1 MKSIPE
7 LHDIIEKE
15 LSLLNYPN
23 HPENLYQP
31 IKYVLDIGGK
41 RMRPILMLLSH
52 QLFSSDINKSFKSAL
67 AIEVFHN
74 FTLLHDDIMDK
85 APLRRGVET
94 VHEKWDV
101 NTAILSGD
109 TMLVQ
114 SYELL
119 SEVEDSNLRE
129 VLEVFNKAAREV
141 CEGQQWDMDF
151 ENREDITI
159 SDYLKMI
166 EYKTSVLL
174 AAGLKIGAINGGAS
188 KEEAEN
194 MYQFGV
200 NMGVAF
206 QLKDD
211 LLDAFGNPENFGKQV
226 GGDILSK
233 KKTYLYLKA
242 LENSNDLQKQ
252 FLLSYFSSENKE
264 NNVEKVKNIFSEL
277 EIPKQTLSLMSEYY
291 NKAMIHLD
299 AIKSNN
305 KAPLILFSN
314 QLKER
319 IN

>member
-15 LSLLNYPN
+15 LSLLSYPN
-23 HPENLYQP
+23 HPANLYQP
-31 IKYVLDIGGK
+31 IKYVLNIGGK

-52 QLFSSDINKSFKSAL
+52 QLFSSNINKSVKSAL

-74 FTLLHDDIMDK
+74 FTLLHDDIMDD
-85 APLRRGVET
+85 APLRRGRKT

-114 SYELL
+114 SYELI
-119 SEVEDSNLRE
+119 SEVEDKNLRE

-151 ENREDITI
+151 ENREDVTI
-159 SDYLKMI
+159 LEYLKMI
-166 EYKTSVLL
+166 EYKTSILL
-174 AAGLKIGAINGGAS
+174 AAALKIGAINAGAS
-188 KEEAEN
+188 KEETDN
-194 MYQFGV
+194 IYQFGV
-200 NMGVAF
+200 NIGIAF

-242 LENSNDLQKQ
+242 LQNANSVQLQS
-252 FLLSYFSSENKE
+252 LLNCFSSDNNE
-264 NNVEKVKNIFSEL
+264 NNIDKVKSIFLEL
-277 EIPKQTLSLMSEYY
+277 GIPKLTLDLMNEYY
-291 NKAMIHLD
+291 DKAMVHLD
-299 AIKSNN
+299 AIESNN
-305 KAPLILFSN
+305 KEPLVLFAK

-319 IN
+319 IS

>member
-15 LSLLNYPN
+15 LSLLNYPSN
-23 HPENLYQP
+23 PKNLYQP

-52 QLFSSDINKSFKSAL
+52 QLFCSEINKSVKSAL

-74 FTLLHDDIMDK
+74 FTLLHDDIMDD
-85 APLRRGVET
+85 APLRRGRKT

-114 SYELL
+114 SYELI
-119 SEVEDSNLRE
+119 SEVEDKNLRE

-151 ENREDITI
+151 ENRKDVTI
-159 SDYLKMI
+159 LDYLKMI

-174 AAGLKIGAINGGAS
+174 AAALKIGAINAGAS
-188 KEEAEN
+188 KEETDN
-194 MYQFGV
+194 IYQFGV
-200 NMGVAF
+200 NMGIAF

-211 LLDAFGNPENFGKQV
+211 LLDAFGNPENFGKQI

-242 LENSNDLQKQ
+242 LQNANTVQLQS
-252 FLLSYFSSENKE
+252 LLNCFSSDNNE
-264 NNVEKVKNIFSEL
+264 NNIDKVKSIFLEL
-277 EIPKQTLSLMSEYY
+277 EIPKLTLDLINEYY
-291 NKAMIHLD
+291 DKAMVHLD
-299 AIKSNN
+299 AIESNN
-305 KAPLILFSN
+305 KEPLVLFAK

-319 IN
+319 IS

>member
-15 LSLLNYPN
+15 LSLLSYPN
-23 HPENLYQP
+23 HPANLYQP
-31 IKYVLDIGGK
+31 IKYVLNIGGK

-52 QLFSSDINKSFKSAL
+52 QLFSSNINKSVKSAL

-151 ENREDITI
+151 ENREDVTI

-174 AAGLKIGAINGGAS
+174 AAALKIGAINGGAS

-200 NMGVAF
+200 NMGIAF

-242 LENSNDLQKQ
+242 LENSNDLKKQ